1 MLQAAITVVFA
12 LAFAVS
18 FIAFFWGTVIY
29 LWNAGTQEE
38 GRRHGKSI
46 LLMGA
51 TMLVLLMIL
60 FGAVQW
66 IGRKTG
72 TEPFKTQ

>member
-1 MLQAAITVVFA
+1 MLSAAITVVFA

-18 FIAFFWGTVIY
+18 FIAFFWGAVIY

-51 TMLVLLMIL
+51 TMLVLLMLL

-66 IGRKTG
+66 IGGKMGVEVFR
-72 TEPFKTQ
+72 TQ